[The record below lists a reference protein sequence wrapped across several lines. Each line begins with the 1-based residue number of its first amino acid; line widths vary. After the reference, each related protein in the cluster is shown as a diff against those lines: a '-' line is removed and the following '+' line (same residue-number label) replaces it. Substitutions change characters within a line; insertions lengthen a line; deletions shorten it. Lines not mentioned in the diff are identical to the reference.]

1 MWPPI
6 GQGTRMPLAPKSR
19 SASRA
24 LRLSPPSS
32 ASSFRCSPV
41 QLTHPPLTPPPPN
54 PWIPLAVLPN
64 TRYAT
69 VAPMPTPL
77 APCSSPATANPR
89 QVTYCAPKTSTP
101 PYTPNAGADPP
112 QPSDPATTEIGDVYS
127 TDAQCTV
134 HQGDWRQLFSQIPTE
149 SVDLTVTSPP
159 YCIGKSY
166 ETTKTL
172 DAFRDEHL
180 AIIPKIVNITKPGG
194 NICWQVGYHVTNAA
208 VTPLDFI
215 VHEIFSS
222 FPEMVLRNR
231 IIWAFNSGLHCTH
244 RLSGRHEIVLWY
256 SKGTP
261 YHFDLDPIRLP
272 QLYPGKKHHKGAK
285 RGQLSGNPLGKNPG
299 DVWAIP
305 QVKASSVEKT
315 EHPCQFPI
323 GLVQGL
329 IRALSPSG
337 GLVLDPF
344 LGSGTTGAAAALEGR
359 RFAGA
364 EIHHEYYSL
373 AVQTIRRAIAG
384 ELRYRPYGKPLQ
396 TPAGS
401 VARRPPEFT
410 QFE

>member
-1 MWPPI
+1 MQHFPTLGTLRSPPCLRPSRPALPQRLPI
-6 GQGTRMPLAPKSR
+6 LRRSR
-19 SASRA
+19 S
-24 LRLSPPSS
+24 LRPRRRLPPTL
-32 ASSFRCSPV
+32 R
-41 QLTHPPLTPPPPN
+41 TPAQT
-54 PWIPLAVLPN
+54 LH
-64 TRYAT
+64 
-69 VAPMPTPL
+69 
-77 APCSSPATANPR
+77 NPR
-89 QVTYCAPKTSTP
+89 I
-101 PYTPNAGADPP
+101 
-112 QPSDPATTEIGDVYS
+112 ATTEIGDVYS
-127 TDAQCTV
+127 ADAQCTV

-222 FPEMVLRNR
+222 FPQMVLRNR
-231 IIWAFNSGLHCTH
+231 IIWAFQWAALW
-244 RLSGRHEIVLWY
+244 LSGRHEIVLWY

-337 GLVLDPF
+337 GLVLDPG
-344 LGSGTTGAAAALEGR
+344 LWNYGR
-359 RFAGA
+359 R
-364 EIHHEYYSL
+364 SS
-373 AVQTIRRAIAG
+373 
-384 ELRYRPYGKPLQ
+384 P
-396 TPAGS
+396 
-401 VARRPPEFT
+401 
-410 QFE
+410 